1 MKKKILYSLAILV
14 GVIVIF
20 NLPSCS
26 CGSEKSDKLDTL
38 IVKPETEKIK
48 GPLGDCFKVLDR
60 KYKGKYMDMISKYEV
75 NIEIER
81 TEGEN
86 EMVNEHIDNLTE
98 FKSSNGKC
106 YVGFTIELLDA
117 DKCVIGTVEAFNAG
131 VPSIIKNTRSGE
143 TGTVEFDIPSN
154 IASQIHSFRL
164 ASTCELNPEK
174 EEEKEEVKD
183 VKDDDVVID
192 DKDLENA
199 EKALEVGVK
208 ALEATNEALKV
219 LNDLQ

>member
-1 MKKKILYSLAILV
+1 MKKKIKYLLAILA
-14 GVIVIF
+14 GIIVIT

-26 CGSEKSDKLDTL
+26 CGSGKSDKVDTL

-48 GPLGDCFKVLDR
+48 GPLGDCFKVFNR
-60 KYKGKYMDMISKYEV
+60 VYKTTNSTLTIEV
-75 NIEIER
+75 ER

-86 EMVNEHIDNLTE
+86 EMVNKHIDNLTD
-98 FKSSNGKC
+98 KSYDAGKC
-106 YVGFTIELLDA
+106 FVDFTIEFLDA
-117 DKCVIGTVEAFNAG
+117 DKNVIDKKDVSDG
-131 VPSIIKNTRSGE
+131 VASLIKNTRPGE
-143 TGTVEFDIPSN
+143 TGTIEFN
-154 IASQIHSFRL
+154 IYSCDKTQIHSFRL

-174 EEEKEEVKD
+174 EEEKEE

-208 ALEATNEALKV
+208 ALETTNEALKV

>member
-75 NIEIER
+75 EQLKEITHR
-81 TEGEN
+81 VDPQAFIILNEGS
-86 EMVNEHIDNLTE
+86 MV
-98 FKSSNGKC
+98 
-106 YVGFTIELLDA
+106 VGNFE
-117 DKCVIGTVEAFNAG
+117 K
-131 VPSIIKNTRSGE
+131 
-143 TGTVEFDIPSN
+143 
-154 IASQIHSFRL
+154 RL
-164 ASTCELNPEK
+164 
-174 EEEKEEVKD
+174 
-183 VKDDDVVID
+183 
-192 DKDLENA
+192 
-199 EKALEVGVK
+199 
-208 ALEATNEALKV
+208 
-219 LNDLQ
+219 

>member
-106 YVGFTIELLDA
+106 YVGFTIELYKSRSFIHCPKNILG
-117 DKCVIGTVEAFNAG
+117 CTSFPTIGTPV
-131 VPSIIKNTRSGE
+131 
-143 TGTVEFDIPSN
+143 
-154 IASQIHSFRL
+154 
-164 ASTCELNPEK
+164 
-174 EEEKEEVKD
+174 
-183 VKDDDVVID
+183 
-192 DKDLENA
+192 
-199 EKALEVGVK
+199 
-208 ALEATNEALKV
+208 
-219 LNDLQ
+219 

>member
-14 GVIVIF
+14 GIIVIF

-48 GPLGDCFKVLDR
+48 GPLGDCFKVFNR
-60 KYKGKYMDMISKYEV
+60 VYKTTGNRLTIEV
-75 NIEIER
+75 EK

-86 EMVNEHIDNLTE
+86 EMVNKHIDNLTDH
-98 FKSSNGKC
+98 SYDAGKC
-106 YVGFTIELLDA
+106 FVGFTIEYLDA
-117 DKCVIGTVEAFNAG
+117 DKNVIDTENTLDDVA
-131 VPSIIKNTRSGE
+131 SIIKNTRPGE
-143 TGTVEFDIPSN
+143 TGTVGFWIPWDSKV
-154 IASQIHSFRL
+154 HSFRL

-174 EEEKEEVKD
+174 EEKEEVKD

>member
-14 GVIVIF
+14 GIIVIF

-48 GPLGDCFKVLDR
+48 GPLGDCFKVFNR
-60 KYKGKYMDMISKYEV
+60 VYKTTGNRLTIEV
-75 NIEIER
+75 ER

-86 EMVNEHIDNLTE
+86 EMVNKHIDNLTD
-98 FKSSNGKC
+98 KSYEAGKC
-106 YVGFTIELLDA
+106 FVGFTIEYLDA
-117 DKCVIGTVEAFNAG
+117 DKNVIDTENTLDDVA
-131 VPSIIKNTRSGE
+131 SIIKNTRPGE
-143 TGTVEFDIPSN
+143 TGTVGFWIPWDSKV
-154 IASQIHSFRL
+154 HSFRL

>member
-14 GVIVIF
+14 GIIVIF

-48 GPLGDCFKVLDR
+48 GPLGDCFKVFNR
-60 KYKGKYMDMISKYEV
+60 VYKTTGNRLTIEV
-75 NIEIER
+75 EK

-86 EMVNEHIDNLTE
+86 EMVNKHIDNLTNYR
-98 FKSSNGKC
+98 SDASKC
-106 YVGFTIELLDA
+106 LVDFTIEYLDA
-117 DKCVIGTVEAFNAG
+117 DKNVIDTENTLDDVA
-131 VPSIIKNTRSGE
+131 SIIKNTRPGE
-143 TGTVEFDIPSN
+143 TGTVEFWIPWDSK
-154 IASQIHSFRL
+154 IHSFRL

-174 EEEKEEVKD
+174 EKEEVKD

>member
-14 GVIVIF
+14 GIIVIF

-26 CGSEKSDKLDTL
+26 CGSEKSDKVDTL

-48 GPLGDCFKVLDR
+48 GPLGDCFKVFNR
-60 KYKGKYMDMISKYEV
+60 VYKTTNSTLTIEV
-75 NIEIER
+75 ER

-86 EMVNEHIDNLTE
+86 EMVNKHIDNLTD
-98 FKSSNGKC
+98 KSYDAGKC
-106 YVGFTIELLDA
+106 FVDFTIEFLDA
-117 DKCVIGTVEAFNAG
+117 DKNVIDKKDVSDG
-131 VPSIIKNTRSGE
+131 VASLIKNTRPGE
-143 TGTVEFDIPSN
+143 TGTIEFN
-154 IASQIHSFRL
+154 IYSCDKTQIHSFRL

-208 ALEATNEALKV
+208 ALETTNEALKV